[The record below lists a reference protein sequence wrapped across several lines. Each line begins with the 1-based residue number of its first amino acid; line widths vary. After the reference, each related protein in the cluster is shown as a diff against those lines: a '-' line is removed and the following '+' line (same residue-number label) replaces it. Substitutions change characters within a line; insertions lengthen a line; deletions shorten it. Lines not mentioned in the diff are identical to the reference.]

1 MKVALARSHIPH
13 LNLVSHSYDL
23 MSYLMRNGSLTK
35 DRGLMMKIMIVSSV
49 VVSVTLLVEPP
60 ELADRVT

>member
-1 MKVALARSHIPH
+1 M
-13 LNLVSHSYDL
+13 SHSYDL

-35 DRGLMMKIMIVSSV
+35 DRGLMMKIIIVSSV